1 MCVRGGFPRS
11 DRKKADAPKLN
22 WTRDVFTRLAN
33 HTDVHKATSVGHDLI
48 THYQNYLAEYEDEHP
63 EDVSVPEAG
72 DEPVEFERC
81 EPKQVG
87 KLPEGAGGAGD
98 GATGR
103 GQAGARRGP
112 GRPRGSGRGARGG
125 GRSRARVP
133 RVKRRAASDF
143 QVGCRVKVFWRAM
156 DEWYSGVIE
165 EQESSEGAE
174 GGAEGV
180 VEGAEPGGDAPEP
193 VVLSK
198 VVYDDGDVEVLDL
211 VGGAEKVIL
220 LTYVD
225 GSATSDAEIEPV
237 FEPGDSEGD
246 DSEEDETRGGG
257 RGGSRRSTRDPRV
270 SVSRRTLAKEE
281 NAPTRAPGGGPSA
294 RELRRRNPARA
305 ATAGNANDDDGD
317 GEPDDARVR
326 AVLERMKGNEAA
338 KSLAELATD
347 SEPPEEVFRVGYK
360 MGARRAIACAAA
372 VVAAAAARV
381 GPAPERAAGVDP
393 PRAKERTR
401 ESTGAGGRA
410 QGVPS
415 GAEGAGDGGDGG
427 ATAAA
432 AAAVGVAASGARER
446 RVRKKNSKYADDSDD
461 DEDKSAKKAKKKKDV
476 DDVDEKAAGGKAADV
491 KGSKQDAKQDAK
503 RNAKKGSK
511 SKSESPGVDD
521 SAPERSNAL
530 ERELENLHSEVAEL
544 RREKAIREE
553 GERRG
558 EKLARDAAKEGGA
571 WDDPIA
577 SAAADPTLTRVLAAL
592 EEILAKEVFDPSGWG
607 DSDDDDDAYDGEDEL
622 DLGLP
627 CADDDARGIDA
638 DAVRAV
644 LGVDASA
651 ERWRAERGFN
661 PNAARIAANQ
671 PGAAQTTS
679 RGFPPPGS
687 TASLPATTR
696 DDPGPALAPHLPVQ
710 IQSPADIVAAAYEEA
725 RQKRAAAD
733 DAIANILDPAKLE
746 QVRADA
752 HNAKP
757 TTTVGRLIKA
767 ANNAA
772 TRAERIAAGGGGDGR
787 ALRVAGVKRAGPG
800 RPPGSTSRAA
810 RMSKTPKPART
821 RPSEADMMERCGP
834 GADDYEFRPPL
845 EQSARAA
852 AAKAF
857 EAAKPSENK
866 RDEKALDEKPKG
878 EKALDEKPRGDGGE
892 EDGGEEKGEEKGG
905 AAGWGDGGRVI
916 DGDRRLTG
924 WLTKRGWGEYA
935 AAFAAKGFTRAGL
948 GALTMQ
954 NLEDTVTDRAD
965 VREAIWGAIEEMRI
979 REKEKEKD
987 DGSRGREPARTPKS
1001 AKRPRTN

>member
-11 DRKKADAPKLN
+11 DRKKAADAPKLN

-63 EDVSVPEAG
+63 EDVSVLEAG

-246 DSEEDETRGGG
+246 DSEEDVTRGGG

-415 GAEGAGDGGDGG
+415 GAEGAGDDGRG
-427 ATAAA
+427 L
-432 AAAVGVAASGARER
+432 R
-446 RVRKKNSKYADDSDD
+446 RFELLGLDLLVDSRLRVWLLEVNSAPTL
-461 DEDKSAKKAKKKKDV
+461 
-476 DDVDEKAAGGKAADV
+476 AAGT
-491 KGSKQDAKQDAK
+491 
-503 RNAKKGSK
+503 
-511 SKSESPGVDD
+511 
-521 SAPERSNAL
+521 
-530 ERELENLHSEVAEL
+530 
-544 RREKAIREE
+544 
-553 GERRG
+553 
-558 EKLARDAAKEGGA
+558 KL
-571 WDDPIA
+571 
-577 SAAADPTLTRVLAAL
+577 
-592 EEILAKEVFDPSGWG
+592 
-607 DSDDDDDAYDGEDEL
+607 
-622 DLGLP
+622 
-627 CADDDARGIDA
+627 
-638 DAVRAV
+638 
-644 LGVDASA
+644 
-651 ERWRAERGFN
+651 
-661 PNAARIAANQ
+661 
-671 PGAAQTTS
+671 
-679 RGFPPPGS
+679 
-687 TASLPATTR
+687 
-696 DDPGPALAPHLPVQ
+696 
-710 IQSPADIVAAAYEEA
+710 
-725 RQKRAAAD
+725 
-733 DAIANILDPAKLE
+733 
-746 QVRADA
+746 
-752 HNAKP
+752 
-757 TTTVGRLIKA
+757 
-767 ANNAA
+767 
-772 TRAERIAAGGGGDGR
+772 
-787 ALRVAGVKRAGPG
+787 
-800 RPPGSTSRAA
+800 
-810 RMSKTPKPART
+810 
-821 RPSEADMMERCGP
+821 
-834 GADDYEFRPPL
+834 
-845 EQSARAA
+845 
-852 AAKAF
+852 
-857 EAAKPSENK
+857 
-866 RDEKALDEKPKG
+866 
-878 EKALDEKPRGDGGE
+878 
-892 EDGGEEKGEEKGG
+892 
-905 AAGWGDGGRVI
+905 GGRVS
-916 DGDRRLTG
+916 RTHHCV
-924 WLTKRGWGEYA
+924 K
-935 AAFAAKGFTRAGL
+935 AGL
-948 GALTMQ
+948 LADAMNLLGVG
-954 NLEDTVTDRAD
+954 LEDAGGAEAELERA
-965 VREAIWGAIEEMRI
+965 ALG
-979 REKEKEKD
+979 
-987 DGSRGREPARTPKS
+987 GFQLL
-1001 AKRPRTN
+1001 

>member
-1 MCVRGGFPRS
+1 MCVRGGFPRA
-11 DRKKADAPKLN
+11 DRKKSDAPKLN

-33 HTDVHKATSVGHDLI
+33 HTDTHKATSVGHDLI

-63 EDVSVPEAG
+63 EDVSVPDAG
-72 DEPVEFERC
+72 DDPVEFERC

-98 GATGR
+98 GATGGR
-103 GQAGARRGP
+103 GRGGARRGP

-174 GGAEGV
+174 GAEG
-180 VEGAEPGGDAPEP
+180 ADAAEP

-211 VGGAEKVIL
+211 VGGVEKVVL

-225 GSATSDAEIEPV
+225 GSATSDAELEPV
-237 FEPGDSEGD
+237 FEPEGDSEGD
-246 DSEEDETRGGG
+246 DSDEDLPGGG
-257 RGGSRRSTRDPRV
+257 RGGGRRSTRDPRI

-281 NAPTRAPGGGPSA
+281 NAPTRAPGGGPGA

-305 ATAGNANDDDGD
+305 AAGAGGNANEG

-338 KSLAELATD
+338 KSLAELAAD
-347 SEPPEEVFRVGYK
+347 AEPPEEVFRVGYK

-381 GPAPERAAGVDP
+381 GSNHVRSVTAVTAVSGDGVDP
-393 PRAKERTR
+393 KERAKERTP
-401 ESTGAGGRA
+401 ELTATAAG
-410 QGVPS
+410 
-415 GAEGAGDGGDGG
+415 GGDGG
-427 ATAAA
+427 GAAAAA

-461 DEDKSAKKAKKKKDV
+461 DEDKSAKKAKKKKKDGDDV
-476 DDVDEKAAGGKAADV
+476 DDKAAGEKAADGK
-491 KGSKQDAKQDAK
+491 GTKQDAKQDT
-503 RNAKKGSK
+503 KKGSK
-511 SKSESPGVDD
+511 SKSESPGVEDR
-521 SAPERSNAL
+521 ALERSDAL
-530 ERELENLHSEVAEL
+530 ERELEDLRSEVAEL

-571 WDDPIA
+571 WDDPTA

-592 EEILAKEVFDPSGWG
+592 EEILAKEVFDPRV
-607 DSDDDDDAYDGEDEL
+607 DDDDLDEAYDGEDEL
-622 DLGLP
+622 DLGAP
-627 CADDDARGIDA
+627 CGDDDARGIDT

-651 ERWRAERGFN
+651 ERWRAERGYN
-661 PNAARIAANQ
+661 PNALNN
-671 PGAAQTTS
+671 AAQTNRS
-679 RGFPPPGS
+679 FPPVPPGS
-687 TASLPATTR
+687 AVLTAPPSAP
-696 DDPGPALAPHLPVQ
+696 PALPPLPV
-710 IQSPADIVAAAYEEA
+710 QSPADIVAAAYEEA

-733 DAIANILDPAKLE
+733 DALANILDPVKLE
-746 QVRADA
+746 QVQADA
-752 HNAKP
+752 YNPKP

-787 ALRVAGVKRAGPG
+787 ALRVAGIKRAGPG
-800 RPPGSTSRAA
+800 RPPGSTSRAKLVA
-810 RMSKTPKPART
+810 KPAGT
-821 RPSEADMMERCGP
+821 RPSQADMMERCGP

-845 EQSARAA
+845 GQSARAA

-857 EAAKPSENK
+857 DAAKPEA
-866 RDEKALDEKPKG
+866 RDAKALDEKPKG
-878 EKALDEKPRGDGGE
+878 RDGGE
-892 EDGGEEKGEEKGG
+892 DGGLEKGVEKGG
-905 AAGWGDGGRVI
+905 AVSWGDGDRVI
-916 DGDRRLTG
+916 DGDRALTG

-935 AAFAAKGFTRAGL
+935 AAFAAKGFTLAGL
-948 GALTMQ
+948 GSLTMQ

-965 VREAIWGAIEEMRI
+965 VREAIWGAIEAMRS
-979 REKEKEKD
+979 REKD
-987 DGSRGREPARTPKS
+987 VGVRGRESARTPKS